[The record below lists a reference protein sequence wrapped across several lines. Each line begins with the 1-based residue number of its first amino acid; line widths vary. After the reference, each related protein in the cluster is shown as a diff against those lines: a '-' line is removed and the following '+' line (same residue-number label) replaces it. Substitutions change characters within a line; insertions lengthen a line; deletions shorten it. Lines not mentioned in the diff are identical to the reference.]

1 MFYFLKALISI
12 IFPLT
17 SIHAAEMIFG
27 EEQLDNGIKI
37 IFEAAPKDQ
46 IFPENK
52 FLEENKTDIHI
63 EMLINWSKEN
73 SFSSMHSMNI
83 FWGCFNSHQDS
94 VLHHIV

>member
-52 FLEENKTDIHI
+52 FLEENALLTQPWVMEPKKKVKDI
-63 EMLINWSKEN
+63 LKEL
-73 SFSSMHSMNI
+73 SISDLKIKEFVRFKI
-83 FWGCFNSHQDS
+83 GE
-94 VLHHIV
+94 